1 MSDYTPT
8 TSEILEAFAWDDKYD
23 ELSVERID
31 MFYRW
36 LSKIKEE
43 VSTKAHFE
51 HWVAE
56 IKAEAVAQ
64 FIDDTGISLD
74 AAQSLMAKAWEEG
87 LEAKFK
93 LLEGQDSVSLDNPYL
108 QGEKIILS
116 NNDFDQLRKALD
128 EE

>member
-8 TSEILEAFAWDDKYD
+8 TEEVYRAHWRGTPMRSEDGLREHVALD
-23 ELSVERID
+23 
-31 MFYRW
+31 RW
-36 LSKIKEE
+36 LAE
-43 VSTKAHFE
+43 V
-51 HWVAE
+51 
-56 IKAEAVAQ
+56 KAEAVAQ

-93 LLEGQDSVSLDNPYL
+93 LLEGQDSVSLDNPYR
-108 QGEKIILS
+108 QEQKIILS
-116 NNDFDQLRKALD
+116 NNDYDQLRKALD

>member
-1 MSDYTPT
+1 MSEYTPT

-23 ELSVERID
+23 ELSIERID

-56 IKAEAVAQ
+56 IKAEAIAEWQ
-64 FIDDTGISLD
+64 AERL
-74 AAQSLMAKAWEEG
+74 AAFSQSSPE
-87 LEAKFK
+87 
-93 LLEGQDSVSLDNPYL
+93 PYL
-108 QGEKIILS
+108 TAEHNHTARSSFGDPYCKSCGADLEIT
-116 NNDFDQLRKALD
+116 N
-128 EE
+128 E

>member
-8 TSEILEAFAWDDKYD
+8 TEEISIGWAWYKSGWIHSD
-23 ELSVERID
+23 EIQPQFDR
-31 MFYRW
+31 
-36 LSKIKEE
+36 
-43 VSTKAHFE
+43 
-51 HWVAE
+51 WVAE

-93 LLEGQDSVSLDNPYL
+93 LLEGQHSVSLDNPYR
-108 QGEKIILS
+108 QEQKIILS
-116 NNDFDQLRKALD
+116 NNDYDQLRKALD